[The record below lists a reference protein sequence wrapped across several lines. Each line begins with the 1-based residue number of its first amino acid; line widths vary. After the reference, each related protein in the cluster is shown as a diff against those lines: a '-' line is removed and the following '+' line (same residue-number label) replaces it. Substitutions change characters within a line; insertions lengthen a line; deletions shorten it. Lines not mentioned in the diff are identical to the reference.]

1 MYSGINFNA
10 SPDTASQEVSERQP
24 DPVSNDAQPK
34 PKSEGPGRLIQEM
47 LQLLSFAEQLRVQS
61 HLIHFNYEGANF
73 TGIHAFLKD
82 EYEMHQDHF
91 DKLGEFIRSMDYMTF
106 MCMKGLLG
114 AYKKFKHCESYD
126 PKEMLLTYMKNLE
139 DFAMLSKKVAKSAKK
154 MEAIDIENYMA
165 HLVEVSFKASW
176 FVKATLRRS

>member
-1 MYSGINFNA
+1 MYSGIPTQQPN
-10 SPDTASQEVSERQP
+10 QELEREIE
-24 DPVSNDAQPK
+24 PVSQDPQPK
-34 PKSEGPGRLIQEM
+34 QKNEGPGKLISEM
-47 LQLLSFAEQLRVQS
+47 LQLLSFSEQLRVQA

-82 EYEMHQDHF
+82 EYEMHQHHF
-91 DKLGEFIRSMDYMTF
+91 DKLGELIRSMDYMTF

-126 PKEMLLTYMKNLE
+126 PKEMLLTYMQNLE
-139 DFAMLSKKVAKSAKK
+139 DFAFMSKKVAKSAKK
-154 MEAIDIENYMA
+154 IDAIDVDNYMA

-176 FVKATLRRS
+176 FIKATLRRS

>member
-1 MYSGINFNA
+1 MYSTL
-10 SPDTASQEVSERQP
+10 SPQQPNEELEREVE
-24 DPVSNDAQPK
+24 PVSQDPQPK
-34 PKSEGPGRLIQEM
+34 QKNEGPGKLISEM
-47 LQLLSFAEQLRVQS
+47 LQLLSFSEQLRVQA

-82 EYEMHQDHF
+82 EYEMHQHHF
-91 DKLGEFIRSMDYMTF
+91 DKLGELIRSMDYMTF

-114 AYKKFKHCESYD
+114 AYKKFKHCESYE
-126 PKEMLLTYMKNLE
+126 PKEMLLTYMQNLE
-139 DFAMLSKKVAKSAKK
+139 DFAFMSKKVAKSAKK
-154 MEAIDIENYMA
+154 VDAIDIDNYMA

>member
-1 MYSGINFNA
+1 MYSALPTQQPNEELER
-10 SPDTASQEVSERQP
+10 EVE
-24 DPVSNDAQPK
+24 PVSQDPQPK
-34 PKSEGPGRLIQEM
+34 QKNEGPGKLISEM
-47 LQLLSFAEQLRVQS
+47 LQLLSFSEQLRVQS

-82 EYEMHQDHF
+82 EYEMHQHHF
-91 DKLGEFIRSMDYMTF
+91 DKLGELIRSMDYMTF

-126 PKEMLLTYMKNLE
+126 PKEMLLTYMQNLE
-139 DFAMLSKKVAKSAKK
+139 DFAFMSKKVAKSAKK
-154 MEAIDIENYMA
+154 VDAIDIENYMA

>member
-1 MYSGINFNA
+1 MYSGISTQQPNEELER
-10 SPDTASQEVSERQP
+10 EVE
-24 DPVSNDAQPK
+24 PVSQDPQPK
-34 PKSEGPGRLIQEM
+34 QKNEGPGKLISEM
-47 LQLLSFAEQLRVQS
+47 LQLLSFSEQLRVQA

-82 EYEMHQDHF
+82 EYEMHQHHF
-91 DKLGEFIRSMDYMTF
+91 DKLGELIRSMDYMTF

-126 PKEMLLTYMKNLE
+126 PKEMLLTYIENLE
-139 DFAMLSKKVAKSAKK
+139 DFAFMSKKVAKSAKK
-154 MEAIDIENYMA
+154 VDAIDVDNYMA

>member
-1 MYSGINFNA
+1 MYSGIPLQQPNEKLEREIE
-10 SPDTASQEVSERQP
+10 PISQ
-24 DPVSNDAQPK
+24 DPQPK
-34 PKSEGPGRLIQEM
+34 QKNEGPGKLISEM
-47 LQLLSFAEQLRVQS
+47 LQLLSFSEQLRVQA

-82 EYEMHQDHF
+82 EYEMHQHHF
-91 DKLGEFIRSMDYMTF
+91 DKLGELIRSMDYMTF

-126 PKEMLLTYMKNLE
+126 PKEMLLTYMENLE
-139 DFAMLSKKVAKSAKK
+139 DFAFMSKKVAKSAKK
-154 MEAIDIENYMA
+154 VEAIDIENYMA

>member
-1 MYSGINFNA
+1 MYSGIPAQQPNEEF
-10 SPDTASQEVSERQP
+10 EREIEPVTQ
-24 DPVSNDAQPK
+24 DPQPK
-34 PKSEGPGRLIQEM
+34 QKSEGPGKLISEM
-47 LQLLSFAEQLRVQS
+47 LQLLSFSEQLRVQA

-82 EYEMHQDHF
+82 EYEMHQHHF
-91 DKLGEFIRSMDYMTF
+91 DKLGELIRSMDYMTF

-126 PKEMLLTYMKNLE
+126 PKEMLLTYMENLE
-139 DFAMLSKKVAKSAKK
+139 DFAFMSKKVAKSAKK
-154 MEAIDIENYMA
+154 VDAIDVDNYMA

>member
-1 MYSGINFNA
+1 MYSGIPTQQPNK
-10 SPDTASQEVSERQP
+10 ELEREIE
-24 DPVSNDAQPK
+24 PVSQDPQPK
-34 PKSEGPGRLIQEM
+34 QKSEGPGKLISEM
-47 LQLLSFAEQLRVQS
+47 LQLLSFSEQLRVQA

-82 EYEMHQDHF
+82 EYEMHQHHF
-91 DKLGEFIRSMDYMTF
+91 DKLGELIRSMDYMTF

-126 PKEMLLTYMKNLE
+126 PKEMLLTYMENLE
-139 DFAMLSKKVAKSAKK
+139 DFAFMSKKVAKSAKK
-154 MEAIDIENYMA
+154 VDAIDIENYMA

>member
-1 MYSGINFNA
+1 MLSGMPIQPIEPA
-10 SPDTASQEVSERQP
+10 PEREVDPARQ
-24 DPVSNDAQPK
+24 DPQPK
-34 PKSEGPGRLIQEM
+34 QKSEGPGKLITEM
-47 LQLLSFAEQLRVQS
+47 IQLLSYTEQLRVQS

-73 TGIHAFLKD
+73 TGIHGFLKD

-91 DKLGEFIRSMDYMTF
+91 DRLGELIRSMDYMTF

-126 PKEMLLTYMKNLE
+126 PKEMLLTYMQNLE
-139 DFAMLSKKVAKSAKK
+139 DFAFMSKKVAKSAKK
-154 MEAIDIENYMA
+154 VDAIDVDNYMA

-176 FVKATLRRS
+176 FIKATLRRS

>member
-1 MYSGINFNA
+1 MYSGIPTQQPN
-10 SPDTASQEVSERQP
+10 EELEREIE
-24 DPVSNDAQPK
+24 PVSQDPQPK
-34 PKSEGPGRLIQEM
+34 QKSEGPGKLISEM
-47 LQLLSFAEQLRVQS
+47 LQLLSFSEQLRVQA

-82 EYEMHQDHF
+82 EYEMHQHHF
-91 DKLGEFIRSMDYMTF
+91 DKLGELIRSMDYMTF

-126 PKEMLLTYMKNLE
+126 PKEMLLTYMENLE
-139 DFAMLSKKVAKSAKK
+139 DFAFMSKKVAKSAKK
-154 MEAIDIENYMA
+154 VDAIDVDNYMA

>member
-1 MYSGINFNA
+1 MYSALPTQQPN
-10 SPDTASQEVSERQP
+10 EKLEREIE
-24 DPVSNDAQPK
+24 PVSQDPQPK
-34 PKSEGPGRLIQEM
+34 QKSEGPGKLISEM
-47 LQLLSFAEQLRVQS
+47 LQLLSFSEQLRVQA

-82 EYEMHQDHF
+82 EYEMHQHHF
-91 DKLGEFIRSMDYMTF
+91 DKLGELVRSMDYMTF

-126 PKEMLLTYMKNLE
+126 PKEMLLTYMQNLE
-139 DFAMLSKKVAKSAKK
+139 DFAFMSKKVAKSAKK
-154 MEAIDIENYMA
+154 VDAIDIENYMA

-176 FVKATLRRS
+176 FIKATLRRS

>member
-1 MYSGINFNA
+1 MYSGIPTQQPN
-10 SPDTASQEVSERQP
+10 EELEREIE
-24 DPVSNDAQPK
+24 PVSQDPQPK
-34 PKSEGPGRLIQEM
+34 QKSEGPGKLISEM
-47 LQLLSFAEQLRVQS
+47 LQLLSFSEQLRVQS

-82 EYEMHQDHF
+82 EYEMHQHHF
-91 DKLGEFIRSMDYMTF
+91 DKLGELVRSMDYMTF

-126 PKEMLLTYMKNLE
+126 PKEMLLTYMQNLE
-139 DFAMLSKKVAKSAKK
+139 DFAFMSKKVAKSAKK
-154 MEAIDIENYMA
+154 VDAIDIENYMA

-176 FVKATLRRS
+176 FIKATLRRS

>member
-1 MYSGINFNA
+1 MYSGIPTQQPNKEF
-10 SPDTASQEVSERQP
+10 EREIE
-24 DPVSNDAQPK
+24 PVSQDPQPK
-34 PKSEGPGRLIQEM
+34 QKSEGPGKLISEM
-47 LQLLSFAEQLRVQS
+47 LQLLSFSEQLRVQA

-82 EYEMHQDHF
+82 EYEMHQHHF
-91 DKLGEFIRSMDYMTF
+91 DKLGELIRSMDYMTF

-126 PKEMLLTYMKNLE
+126 PREMLLTYMENLE
-139 DFAMLSKKVAKSAKK
+139 DFAFMSKKVAKSAKK
-154 MEAIDIENYMA
+154 VDAIDIDNYMA

-176 FVKATLRRS
+176 VVKATLRRS

>member
-1 MYSGINFNA
+1 MYSGIPTQQPN
-10 SPDTASQEVSERQP
+10 EELEREIE
-24 DPVSNDAQPK
+24 PVSQDPQPK
-34 PKSEGPGRLIQEM
+34 QKSEGPGKLISEM
-47 LQLLSFAEQLRVQS
+47 LQLLSFSEQLRVQS

-82 EYEMHQDHF
+82 EYEMHQHHF
-91 DKLGEFIRSMDYMTF
+91 DKLGELIRSMDYMTF

-126 PKEMLLTYMKNLE
+126 PKEMLLTYMENLE
-139 DFAMLSKKVAKSAKK
+139 DFAFMSKKVAKSAKK
-154 MEAIDIENYMA
+154 VDAIDVDNYMA

>member
-1 MYSGINFNA
+1 MYSGIPTQQPN
-10 SPDTASQEVSERQP
+10 QELEREVE
-24 DPVSNDAQPK
+24 PVSQDPQPK
-34 PKSEGPGRLIQEM
+34 QKNEGPGKLISEM
-47 LQLLSFAEQLRVQS
+47 LQLLSFSEQLRTQS

-82 EYEMHQDHF
+82 EYEMHQHHF
-91 DKLGEFIRSMDYMTF
+91 DKLGELVRSMDYMTF

-126 PKEMLLTYMKNLE
+126 PKEMLLTYMQNLE
-139 DFAMLSKKVAKSAKK
+139 DFAFMSKKVAKSAKK
-154 MEAIDIENYMA
+154 VDAIDIENYMA

-176 FVKATLRRS
+176 FIKATLRRS

>member
-1 MYSGINFNA
+1 MYSGIPVQQPNEKLEREIE
-10 SPDTASQEVSERQP
+10 PISQ
-24 DPVSNDAQPK
+24 DPQPK
-34 PKSEGPGRLIQEM
+34 QKNEGPGKLISEM
-47 LQLLSFAEQLRVQS
+47 LQLLSFSEQLRVQA

-82 EYEMHQDHF
+82 EYEMHQHHF
-91 DKLGEFIRSMDYMTF
+91 DKLGELIRSMDYMTF

-126 PKEMLLTYMKNLE
+126 PKEMLLTYMQNLE
-139 DFAMLSKKVAKSAKK
+139 DFAFMSKKVAKSAKK
-154 MEAIDIENYMA
+154 VDAIDVDNYMA

>member
-1 MYSGINFNA
+1 MYSGIPTQQPN
-10 SPDTASQEVSERQP
+10 EELEREIE
-24 DPVSNDAQPK
+24 PVSQDPQPK
-34 PKSEGPGRLIQEM
+34 QKSEGPGKLISEM
-47 LQLLSFAEQLRVQS
+47 LQLLSFSEQLRVQA

-82 EYEMHQDHF
+82 EYEMHQHHF
-91 DKLGEFIRSMDYMTF
+91 DKLGELIRSMDYMTF

-126 PKEMLLTYMKNLE
+126 PKEMLLTYMENLE
-139 DFAMLSKKVAKSAKK
+139 DFAFMSKKVAKSAKK
-154 MEAIDIENYMA
+154 VDAIDIENYMA

>member
-1 MYSGINFNA
+1 MYSGIPVQQPNEKLEREIE
-10 SPDTASQEVSERQP
+10 PISQ
-24 DPVSNDAQPK
+24 DPQPK
-34 PKSEGPGRLIQEM
+34 QKNEGPGKLISEM
-47 LQLLSFAEQLRVQS
+47 LQLLSFSEQLRVQA

-82 EYEMHQDHF
+82 EYEMHQHHF
-91 DKLGEFIRSMDYMTF
+91 DKLGELIRSMDYMTF

-126 PKEMLLTYMKNLE
+126 PKEMLLTYMQNLE
-139 DFAMLSKKVAKSAKK
+139 DFAFMSKKVAKSAKK
-154 MEAIDIENYMA
+154 VDAIDVDNYMA

-176 FVKATLRRS
+176 FIKATLRLT

>member
-1 MYSGINFNA
+1 MYSGIPTQQPN
-10 SPDTASQEVSERQP
+10 QELEREIE
-24 DPVSNDAQPK
+24 PVSQDPQPK
-34 PKSEGPGRLIQEM
+34 QKSEGPGKLISEM
-47 LQLLSFAEQLRVQS
+47 LQLLSFSEQLRVQA

-82 EYEMHQDHF
+82 EYEMHQHHF
-91 DKLGEFIRSMDYMTF
+91 DKLGELIRSMDYMTF

-126 PKEMLLTYMKNLE
+126 PKEMLLTYMQNLE
-139 DFAMLSKKVAKSAKK
+139 DFAFMSKKVAKSAKK
-154 MEAIDIENYMA
+154 VDAIDIDNYMA

-176 FVKATLRRS
+176 FIKATLRRS

>member
-1 MYSGINFNA
+1 MYSGI
-10 SPDTASQEVSERQP
+10 SIQQP
-24 DPVSNDAQPK
+24 EEELKRNVEPVSQDPQPK
-34 PKSEGPGRLIQEM
+34 QKSEGPGKLISEM
-47 LQLLSFAEQLRVQS
+47 LQLLSFSEQLRVQS

-73 TGIHAFLKD
+73 TGIHGFLKD
-82 EYEMHQDHF
+82 EYEMHQHHF
-91 DKLGEFIRSMDYMTF
+91 DKLGELIRSMDYMTF

-126 PKEMLLTYMKNLE
+126 PKEMLLTYMENLE
-139 DFAMLSKKVAKSAKK
+139 DFAFMSKKVAKSAKK
-154 MEAIDIENYMA
+154 VDAIDVDNYMA

>member
-1 MYSGINFNA
+1 MYSGIPTQQPN
-10 SPDTASQEVSERQP
+10 EELEREIE
-24 DPVSNDAQPK
+24 PVSQDPQPK
-34 PKSEGPGRLIQEM
+34 QKSEGPGKLISEM
-47 LQLLSFAEQLRVQS
+47 LQLLSFSEQLRVQA

-82 EYEMHQDHF
+82 EYEMHQHHF
-91 DKLGEFIRSMDYMTF
+91 DKLGELIRSMDYMTF

-126 PKEMLLTYMKNLE
+126 PKEMLLTYMENLE
-139 DFAMLSKKVAKSAKK
+139 DFAFMSKKVAKSAKK
-154 MEAIDIENYMA
+154 VDAIDVDNYMA

-176 FVKATLRRS
+176 FIKATLRRS

>member
-1 MYSGINFNA
+1 MYSGIPTQKPN
-10 SPDTASQEVSERQP
+10 EELEREIE
-24 DPVSNDAQPK
+24 PVSQDPQPK
-34 PKSEGPGRLIQEM
+34 QKNEGPGKLISEM
-47 LQLLSFAEQLRVQS
+47 LQLLSFSEQLRVQS

-82 EYEMHQDHF
+82 EYEMHQHHF
-91 DKLGEFIRSMDYMTF
+91 DKLGELIRSMDYMTF

-126 PKEMLLTYMKNLE
+126 PKEMLLTYMQNLE
-139 DFAMLSKKVAKSAKK
+139 DFAFMSKKVAKSAKK
-154 MEAIDIENYMA
+154 VDAIDIENYMA

-176 FVKATLRRS
+176 FIKATLRRS

>member
-1 MYSGINFNA
+1 MYSGIPVQQPNEKLEREIE
-10 SPDTASQEVSERQP
+10 PISQ
-24 DPVSNDAQPK
+24 DPQPK
-34 PKSEGPGRLIQEM
+34 QKSEGPGKLISEM
-47 LQLLSFAEQLRVQS
+47 LQLLSFSEQLRVQA

-82 EYEMHQDHF
+82 EYEMHQHHF
-91 DKLGEFIRSMDYMTF
+91 DKLGELIRSMDYMTF

-126 PKEMLLTYMKNLE
+126 PKEMLLTYMQNLE
-139 DFAMLSKKVAKSAKK
+139 DFAFMSKKVAKSAKK
-154 MEAIDIENYMA
+154 VDAIDVDNYMA

>member
-1 MYSGINFNA
+1 MYSGIPTQKPN
-10 SPDTASQEVSERQP
+10 EELEREIE
-24 DPVSNDAQPK
+24 PVSQDPQPK
-34 PKSEGPGRLIQEM
+34 QKNEGPGKLISEM
-47 LQLLSFAEQLRVQS
+47 LQLLSFSEQLRVQS

-82 EYEMHQDHF
+82 EYEMHQHHF
-91 DKLGEFIRSMDYMTF
+91 DKLGELIRSMDYMTF

-126 PKEMLLTYMKNLE
+126 PREMLLTYMENLE
-139 DFAMLSKKVAKSAKK
+139 DFAFMSKKVAKSAKK
-154 MEAIDIENYMA
+154 VDAIDIDNYMA

-176 FVKATLRRS
+176 VVKATLRRS

>member
-1 MYSGINFNA
+1 MYSGIPTQQPN
-10 SPDTASQEVSERQP
+10 QELEREIE
-24 DPVSNDAQPK
+24 PVSQDPQPK
-34 PKSEGPGRLIQEM
+34 QKSEGPGKLISEM
-47 LQLLSFAEQLRVQS
+47 LQLLSFSEQLRVQS

-82 EYEMHQDHF
+82 EYEMHQHHF
-91 DKLGEFIRSMDYMTF
+91 DKLGELIRSMDYMTF

-126 PKEMLLTYMKNLE
+126 PKEMLLTYMENLE
-139 DFAMLSKKVAKSAKK
+139 DFAFMSKKVAKSAKK
-154 MEAIDIENYMA
+154 VDAIDVDNYMA